1 MLPETSRPAQHRSQR
16 VQDTRGALLWHSAI
30 MCGLTLM
37 LWRFL
42 CRHDALLV
50 LLRQDVWGALAMAAC
65 RPNLAALSHANQV
78 CPFFLAGGRLAHFL
92 NAILGRF

>member
-1 MLPETSRPAQHRSQR
+1 MRALSKTLRPARHRPQR
-16 VQDTRGALLWHSAI
+16 EPGMGGALPQHSAV
-30 MCGLTLM
+30 M
-37 LWRFL
+37 LWQSL

-78 CPFFLAGGRLAHFL
+78 CPFFLAGAWLISL
-92 NAILGRF
+92 SL